1 MVGTRHIPPSS
12 YVKLKNLN
20 PDLPSQSLRKFYWE
34 NQEVKA
40 SLEGNSK
47 NWKVFKKGKKLRE
60 QTNSNKKGTN
70 SKSKSQE
77 GPQVIIANTSLE
89 SPTVK
94 SSQMLKCQG
103 FPCPEQSTSTWPNP
117 TIPNKLTNPPDFT
130 DFLAHDPFEQNLGE
144 VYEFGTSNTDN

>member
-70 SKSKSQE
+70 SNKKGTNSNKKGTNSKSKSKK
-77 GPQVIIANTSLE
+77 GPQVVIANTSL
-89 SPTVK
+89 K
-94 SSQMLKCQG
+94 STHSKVFSDAEMSG
-103 FPCPEQSTSTWPNP
+103 FSMP
-117 TIPNKLTNPPDFT
+117 
-130 DFLAHDPFEQNLGE
+130 
-144 VYEFGTSNTDN
+144 